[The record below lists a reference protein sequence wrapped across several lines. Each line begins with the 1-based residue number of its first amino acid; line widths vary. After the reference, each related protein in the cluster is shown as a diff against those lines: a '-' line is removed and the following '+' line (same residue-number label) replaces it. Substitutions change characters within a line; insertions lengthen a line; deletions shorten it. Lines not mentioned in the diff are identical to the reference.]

1 MSKRH
6 RNKKKR
12 TKAKRR
18 IKQKKKISVKQSAE
32 KKKET
37 DKKSHMIY
45 FLITLVGLIGSIITI
60 FSVII
65 IKPRV
70 SVRTGVAL
78 NPINPVF
85 TTFIIR
91 NDGKHLAFHDV
102 KVSNAIVKIEE
113 TEKNVQIIG
122 PGDYSDS
129 FSVKE
134 QVARV
139 IRPGEEYSIELPLS
153 RLQHHQF
160 GKMDIAIKVSFK
172 WLFRQK
178 DSLHRFETKRGEDG
192 QWHWQPQPVE
202 K

>member
-1 MSKRH
+1 MSKKN

-18 IKQKKKISVKQSAE
+18 VKQKEKIFIKHGGEKKKKITKM
-32 KKKET
+32 
-37 DKKSHMIY
+37 SHVI
-45 FLITLVGLIGSIITI
+45 FVLITVVGLIGSIITI
-60 FSVII
+60 ISV

-70 SVRTGVAL
+70 TVQPGVAL
-78 NPINPVF
+78 NTSNPVF
-85 TTFIIR
+85 TNFIIR
-91 NDGKHLAFHDV
+91 NNGQYFAFHDV

-129 FSVKE
+129 FSIKK

-172 WLFRQK
+172 WLFRRK
-178 DSLHRFETKRGEDG
+178 ESVHRFETIKGDDG
-192 QWHWQPQPVE
+192 QWHWQPQPIE
-202 K
+202 KE

>member
-1 MSKRH
+1 MSKKH

-18 IKQKKKISVKQSAE
+18 IKQRKKISVKPSGE
-32 KKKET
+32 KKKKST
-37 DKKSHMIY
+37 KRSHMIY
-45 FLITLVGLIGSIITI
+45 VLITLVGLVSSIITI
-60 FSVII
+60 LSV

-70 SVRTGVAL
+70 SVQTGVAL
-78 NPINPVF
+78 NPSNPVF
-85 TTFIIR
+85 TTFVIR
-91 NDGKHLAFHDV
+91 NDGQHLAFHDV

-129 FSVKE
+129 FSIKE
-134 QVARV
+134 QVALV
-139 IRPGEEYSIELPLS
+139 IRPGEGYSIELPLS
-153 RLQHHQF
+153 KLQHHQF

-172 WLFRQK
+172 WLFRQIERMY
-178 DSLHRFETKRGEDG
+178 RFETKRGEDG
-192 QWHWQPQPVE
+192 RWHWQPQPIE

>member
-1 MSKRH
+1 
-6 RNKKKR
+6 
-12 TKAKRR
+12 
-18 IKQKKKISVKQSAE
+18 
-32 KKKET
+32 
-37 DKKSHMIY
+37 MIY
-45 FLITLVGLIGSIITI
+45 VLITLVGLVSSIITI
-60 FSVII
+60 LSV

-70 SVRTGVAL
+70 SVQTDVAL
-78 NPINPVF
+78 NPSNPVF
-85 TTFIIR
+85 TTFVIR
-91 NDGKHLAFHDV
+91 NDGQHLSFHDV

-129 FSVKE
+129 FSIKE
-134 QVARV
+134 QVASV

-172 WLFRQK
+172 WLFRQIERMY
-178 DSLHRFETKRGEDG
+178 RFETKRGEDG
-192 QWHWQPQPVE
+192 RWHWQPQPIE